1 MLDSVPSATQ
11 AQAAPGLFA
20 PLRQASSWLID
31 LLFPPRCAGCG
42 RVDSEW
48 CPACQ
53 RDLQATPYPQHL
65 IAHPPLMAI
74 AATAPHRGVIRE
86 SVQALKYNN
95 ARRVAVPLGARMAQH
110 LAAQHWTID
119 MIVPV
124 PLHTVRLAERGYN
137 QSQLLGEQVARDMA
151 LPHVPSA
158 LHRDRS
164 THSQVTVSAAERL
177 INVKNAFSA
186 VPDLVNNRTVL
197 LIDDVF
203 TTGAT
208 LSACAEALLAA
219 GAGAVYGLTVTAA
232 RL

>member
-1 MLDSVPSATQ
+1 MPARIPLTSQ

-20 PLRQASSWLID
+20 PWRQASSWLID

-42 RVDSEW
+42 RVDSAW

-53 RDLQATPYPQHL
+53 RDLDAIPYPPRPL
-65 IAHPPLMAI
+65 THPPLAAV

-86 SVQALKYNN
+86 AVQALKYDN
-95 ARRVAVPLGARMAQH
+95 ARQVAVPLGARMAQH
-110 LAAQHWTID
+110 LAAQGWTID
-119 MIVPV
+119 MIIPV
-124 PLHTVRLAERGYN
+124 PLHTTRLAERGYN

-151 LPHVPSA
+151 LPCVPSA

-164 THSQVTVSAAERL
+164 THSQVTISAAERL
-177 INVKNAFSA
+177 VNVKSAFSA
-186 VPDLVNNRTVL
+186 APDLVNHRAVL
-197 LIDDVF
+197 IIDDVF

-219 GAGAVYGLTVTAA
+219 GAAAVYGLTVTAA